1 MKEIIKE
8 VLDGMSSSQMNLE
21 SEGAREVI
29 ASTISSELKKR
40 GHYREFPTD
49 NDKTKHFADGFHEGR
64 WEEDM
69 ERQDAFPHS
78 FPGLDVILKEKDKL
92 SEQISDTRPDG
103 DGTEWIF
110 ESEDGGKTIY
120 KREIGSDKKILVKD
134 INDEQ

>member
-8 VLDGMSSSQMNLE
+8 VLDGMSGSQMNLE

-40 GHYREFPTD
+40 GRYREFPTD
-49 NDKTKHFADGFHEGR
+49 NNKTKHFADGFHEGR
-64 WEEDM
+64 WEED
-69 ERQDAFPHS
+69 ENRQDAFPHS

-120 KREIGSDKKILVKD
+120 KREIGSDKKILVKKG
-134 INDEQ
+134 DEG

>member
-1 MKEIIKE
+1 MKQIIKK
-8 VLDGMSSSQMNLE
+8 VLDGMSGSQMNLE

-40 GHYREFPTD
+40 GHYREFPSD
-49 NDKTKHFADGFHEGR
+49 NDETKHFADGFHEGQ

-92 SEQISDTRPDG
+92 SEQISETRPDG

-110 ESEDGGKTIY
+110 ESSDGGKTIT
-120 KREIGSDKKILVKD
+120 KREIGSDKRIIVKG
-134 INDEQ
+134 DEG